1 MFLFIIFLL
10 VLFNVGVI
18 FFFIMFIYV
27 IIGMFFFVYVKKIG
41 VLNDVVNFEMFLNF
55 MVLIFCFMIVV
66 GWNDVLELL
75 MI

>member
-41 VLNDVVNFEMFLNF
+41 VLNDVVNFEMFLNL